1 MTIKLLTKEI
11 RANTQ
16 LIGANMNKFILPVI
30 QFLEDPKSITKEEL
44 KVNAAAAD
52 AAADADYAAD
62 AADAA
67 AIAAAADAAAY
78 AAYAADAYAADAAA
92 AEKWLVKYFEYAG
105 ESRQDYIDVINKG
118 K

>member
-44 KVNAAAAD
+44 KVNA
-52 AAADADYAAD
+52 D

-67 AIAAAADAAAY
+67 AIAAAADAAAI
-78 AAYAADAYAADAAA
+78 AAAAADAAA

>member
-44 KVNAAAAD
+44 KVNADAAYAAAD
-52 AAADADYAAD
+52 AAADAA
-62 AADAA
+62 
-67 AIAAAADAAAY
+67 AAAADAAIA
-78 AAYAADAYAADAAA
+78 AAYAAADAA